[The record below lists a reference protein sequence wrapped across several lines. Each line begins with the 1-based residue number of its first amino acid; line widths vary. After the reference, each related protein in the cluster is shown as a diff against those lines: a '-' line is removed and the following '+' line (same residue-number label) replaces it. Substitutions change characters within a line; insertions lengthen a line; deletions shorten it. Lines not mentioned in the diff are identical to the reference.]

1 MAQNLVPPSS
11 GPYSLSGVQVS
22 GTAAAGEV
30 PVASSSSA
38 GAWGFPPGYEL
49 NYTQITSNANVTDTS
64 EATATA
70 LISPGAITFDG
81 SAVMVE
87 FFCAAVVN
95 DSAAAGD
102 FVTVTLFE
110 STTQITRLAQAKTI
124 VTAAAHVAPIYAR
137 YRFTPTA
144 AAHTYKLC
152 AFATSATGT
161 PTLTAGSGGTNGFPP
176 AFIRF
181 TKV

>member
-1 MAQNLVPPSS
+1 MPIISTDGGNPS
-11 GPYSLSGVQVS
+11 
-22 GTAAAGEV
+22 
-30 PVASSSSA
+30 
-38 GAWGFPPGYEL
+38 GFEL

-81 SAVMVE
+81 KPVIVE
-87 FFCAAVVN
+87 FFCAAVVT
-95 DSAAAGD
+95 DTAAAGD

-110 STTQITRLAQAKTI
+110 GATQITRLAQTKTVV
-124 VTAAAHVAPIYAR
+124 VTAPDVVPVYAAF
-137 YRFTPTA
+137 RFTPTA

-152 AFATSATGT
+152 AFASSATGT
-161 PTLTAGSGGTNGFPP
+161 PTLSAGSGGTNGFPP

>member
-11 GPYSLSGVQVS
+11 GGILSGQ
-22 GTAAAGEV
+22 
-30 PVASSSSA
+30 
-38 GAWGFPPGYEL
+38 PGYEIK
-49 NYTQITSNANVTDTS
+49 YAQITSNANVTDTS

-70 LISPGAITFDG
+70 LISPGAVTFDG
-81 SAVMVE
+81 GAVMVE
-87 FFCAAVVN
+87 FFCAAVVT
-95 DSAAAGD
+95 DTAAAGD
-102 FVTVTLFE
+102 LVTVTLFE
-110 STTQITRLAQAKTI
+110 GSTQITRLGVSKTV
-124 VTAAAHVAPIYAR
+124 VTAAPDIVPVCLR

-144 AAHTYKLC
+144 GSHTYKLC

-161 PTLTAGSGGTNGFPP
+161 PTLTAGSGGTNGYPP

>member
-1 MAQNLVPPSS
+1 MPIISTDGGNPS
-11 GPYSLSGVQVS
+11 
-22 GTAAAGEV
+22 
-30 PVASSSSA
+30 
-38 GAWGFPPGYEL
+38 GFEL

-81 SAVMVE
+81 EPVIVE
-87 FFCAAVVN
+87 FFCAAVVT
-95 DSAAAGD
+95 DTAAAGD

-110 STTQITRLAQAKTI
+110 GATQITRLAQTKTVV
-124 VTAAAHVAPIYAR
+124 VTAPDVVPVYAAF
-137 YRFTPTA
+137 RFTPTA

-152 AFATSATGT
+152 AFASSATGT
-161 PTLTAGSGGTNGFPP
+161 PTLSAGSGGTNGFPP